1 MSKELKQEI
10 ENNKN
15 LGRRDRRIKERELQ
29 KKYKDKSIRIKSGKT
44 FKKSEGLTKKQK
56 RELLKDKNF
65 LNELRKII
73 QKYFPDLMKLF
84 SNLTDKRDKRYIT
97 YKMRTI
103 IMTKLFSLLCGI
115 TTMTGIN
122 DKLNTEEAIKNL
134 SDICNQNLEEIPDWQ
149 TIQDVIETLNIEEI
163 NDIRKYMFKAL
174 LRSKMF
180 DRFRYK
186 NYIQLVVDATGLT
199 SLDYNLNGN
208 CLTRTRD
215 GKTKYYKYVLEAKV
229 VFGNM
234 VISIDSEW
242 IENNDMNNEKDKQD
256 CEVNAFKRMAP
267 RIKKNYPKL
276 IFVVTGDALYA
287 TTPMINICNSNKWH
301 YIFNLKKDR
310 LKNVYE
316 QFEDDINYENETSKE
331 NYYLSSNIVFKNNK
345 VNVFRYIEEK
355 IIDNELKVV
364 VFNYISDLK
373 VTNSNIEEIVAM
385 GRRRWKIENEGFN
398 EQKNGIY
405 KISHLCSRFEN
416 ALKIHYLLIQIAHT
430 IRQLLELGSLSYKEV
445 KSFVTKKEISTLII
459 NSLIS
464 SSNPNLNSSD
474 LNFQLRFDD

>member
-1 MSKELKQEI
+1 MSKELEQEI

-180 DRFRYK
+180 DKFRYK

-287 TTPMINICNSNKWH
+287 TNPMIDICKSNKWH

-316 QFEDDINYENETSKE
+316 QFEDNINYENETSKE

-464 SSNPNLNSSD
+464 SSNPNLKSSD

>member
-180 DRFRYK
+180 DKFRYK

-287 TTPMINICNSNKWH
+287 TNPMIDICNNNKWH

-316 QFEDDINYENETSKE
+316 QFEDNINYENETSKE

-464 SSNPNLNSSD
+464 SSNPNLKSSD